1 MTRDESAGAPEGAPH
16 HGDAEPTWQASE
28 DSHTSTPGADDAPGP
43 DGGLPP
49 PSEPRRRRGRRGGRR
64 RRSADDAG
72 AAASDPAQEPPSDG
86 PPTDPVERAGA
97 ARPQRGDAPPARAQ
111 GPSLPEEP
119 TGSFGRRSIQAEED
133 HEPPPLE
140 EPVSG
145 AEVVA
150 AQAAARMAR
159 DPALAEAGAQAAEQ
173 AVDTRFTEFG
183 LPSGLIQAIAAVGYI
198 EPTEVQ
204 KRLIPLALQGKNVV
218 ARSRTGTGKT
228 CAFLVPA
235 IARLSECA
243 DGAPRSAPHGPVR
256 MLAVVPT
263 RELALQVAGEAAKLT
278 QFLPVD
284 TACIYGGTRFPAQL
298 KALKTA
304 ALVVGTPGRL
314 LDHLG
319 RGTLDLRRVETVVLD
334 EVDRMYDLGFRED
347 VDKLLRFAGARRQT
361 LLMSAT
367 LNADV
372 ERLVAKHLPEHE
384 RFEIQ
389 SRSLTVD
396 EVQQTF
402 YVVDHDRKQDLLM
415 AVAKDRQPTRCIVFV
430 RTKFAADRVAWRL
443 QQHGFNAQEIHSG
456 LQQSRREQILQGF
469 RDGAFP
475 IMVATDVASRGL
487 DIQGVDHVI
496 NMDIPENPE
505 DYVHRVGRTA
515 RMGKQ
520 GWAITFVTP
529 DDGDFLTTIE
539 KLINKEIKQETFP
552 GFEVFRR
559 EREKPKAAPAAP
571 SATPAAP
578 PTPGP
583 GIPQWLKPARRR
595 R

>member
-1 MTRDESAGAPEGAPH
+1 VRRELGDATDPGAPPSG
-16 HGDAEPTWQASE
+16 GDA
-28 DSHTSTPGADDAPGP
+28 
-43 DGGLPP
+43 DG
-49 PSEPRRRRGRRGGRR
+49 SRFV
-64 RRSADDAG
+64 S
-72 AAASDPAQEPPSDG
+72 
-86 PPTDPVERAGA
+86 
-97 ARPQRGDAPPARAQ
+97 
-111 GPSLPEEP
+111 
-119 TGSFGRRSIQAEED
+119 AEED

-145 AEVVA
+145 AE
-150 AQAAARMAR
+150 AAAAYDAR
-159 DPALAEAGAQAAEQ
+159 HVGEEPEPAVETKFAE
-173 AVDTRFTEFG
+173 FP
-183 LPSGLIQAIAAVGYI
+183 LPSGLLKAIQAVGYI

-204 KRLIPLALQGKNVV
+204 RRMIPLAMEGKNVV

-235 IARLSECA
+235 LARLPECA
-243 DGAPRSAPHGPVR
+243 DGSGVTSPRGPVR

-263 RELALQVAGEAAKLT
+263 RELALQVAGEAAKLSK
-278 QFLPVD
+278 FLPVE
-284 TACIYGGTRFPAQL
+284 TACVYGGTRFPAQVA
-298 KALKTA
+298 ALRTA

-319 RGTLDLRRVETVVLD
+319 RGTLNLARVETVVLD

-347 VDKLLRFAGARRQT
+347 VDKLLRYAAARRQT
-361 LLMSAT
+361 LLLSAT
-367 LNADV
+367 LNSDV
-372 ERLVAKHLPEHE
+372 ERLIARHVPQHE
-384 RFEIQ
+384 RFEVA
-389 SRSLTVD
+389 SSSLTVD

-415 AVAKDRQPTRCIVFV
+415 AVAEQRNPTRCIVFV

-443 QQHGFNAQEIHSG
+443 QQKGFQAQEIHSG
-456 LQQSRREQILQGF
+456 LQQRRREQILQGF
-469 RDGAFP
+469 REGAFP
-475 IMVATDVASRGL
+475 LMVATDVASRGL

-515 RMGKQ
+515 RMGKE

-529 DDGDFLTTIE
+529 DDGPFLTTIE

-552 GFEVFRR
+552 GFEVMRR
-559 EREKPKAAPAAP
+559 QPAAAPKPVAP
-571 SATPAAP
+571 PPVPGTPAP
-578 PTPGP
+578 QSP
-583 GIPQWLKPARRR
+583 GIPQWNRPARRR